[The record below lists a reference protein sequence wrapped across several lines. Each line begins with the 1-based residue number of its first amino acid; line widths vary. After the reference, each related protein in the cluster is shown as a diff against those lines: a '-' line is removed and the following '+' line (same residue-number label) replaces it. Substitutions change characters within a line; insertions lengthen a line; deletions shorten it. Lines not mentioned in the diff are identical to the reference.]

1 MIEFLGVKKSFG
13 SKVILDGVDLT
24 VGRGEVLFV
33 IGTSGVGKSVLIK
46 HVVGLLQPDAGQVI
60 VDGTDVTQLTEQQ
73 FHPIRKKCAMVFQHA
88 TLFDA
93 MNCAENVALPLRKHS
108 RLSGREAHVRARQLL
123 ESVEMERFAT
133 AYPASLGDGL
143 RKRVA
148 VARALA
154 LDPEYVLFDEP
165 TTSLDPVSARRID
178 QLIRNLADRRG
189 VTCLVVS
196 HDLTSMFTIADRI
209 AMLYKGLV
217 RAVGNQQDLRQS
229 QDPVVQQFITGSPD
243 GPLETT

>member
-1 MIEFLGVKKSFG
+1 MIEFRGVKKSFG

-24 VGRGEVLFV
+24 VDRGEVLFV

-46 HVVGLLQPDAGQVI
+46 HVVGLLQPDAGRVV
-60 VDGTDVTQLTEQQ
+60 VDGTDVTRLTEAE
-73 FHPIRKKCAMVFQHA
+73 FPPIRKKCAMVFQHA
-88 TLFDA
+88 TLFDS
-93 MNCAENVALPLRKHS
+93 MNCSDNIALPLRKHFG
-108 RLSGREAHVRARQLL
+108 LSKQQATARARDLL
-123 ESVEMERFAT
+123 KSVEMEAFAT
-133 AYPASLGDGL
+133 TAPASLGDGL

-154 LDPEYVLFDEP
+154 LEPEYVLFDEP

-178 QLIRNLADRRG
+178 QLIRNLADQRG
-189 VTCLVVS
+189 VTCVVVS
-196 HDLTSMFTIADRI
+196 HDLASIFTIADRI

-217 RAVGNQQDLRQS
+217 RALGTQEDFRAS
-229 QDPVVQQFITGSPD
+229 RDPIVQQFITGRPD